1 MSKSTLKNTLK
12 STPIPLFLSYYILCS
27 KITIPLYMVETLRYE
42 KTYFRGVYKDIGVLK
57 KGAQKRNFS
66 YFRKLYRGS
75 IKGVMKGDRKS
86 NLKEHLKRDSP

>member
-1 MSKSTLKNTLK
+1 
-12 STPIPLFLSYYILCS
+12 
-27 KITIPLYMVETLRYE
+27 MVETLRYE